1 MGIVRAVDVGYG
13 WVKYVRGRTPSTIEC
28 GKFPSLA
35 PLASWRRLGSA
46 ESVRDTFLVT
56 VDGLRYEVGPDAPIL
71 RRAEVVRIADDEYI
85 NTPQYQALCLGS
97 LAAIGLHQ
105 LDTLV
110 LGLPVH
116 SMQRAPVLIERFKGA
131 HTLPGL
137 QVEIGRVLVLAQ
149 PVGGYFSAPPAGP
162 SEVTL
167 VVDPGFFTVDWVVM
181 HGNRAQV
188 ERCGSHPGG
197 VHAVLTTVAEGISAA
212 IGRPYRN
219 LDAIDAS
226 LVAGAPLRVQ
236 GAAVDLSQH
245 LRRAEAR
252 ILEDIAAIT
261 ASVGSGLDVDRVLLV
276 GGGAAFYRAALQQR
290 FRMTPEI
297 PVDPEFANVRG
308 FQLVGEQMAA
318 H

>member
-1 MGIVRAVDVGYG
+1 MSTIRAVDVGFG
-13 WVKYVRGRTPSTIEC
+13 FTKYIASRTDAQTIC
-28 GKFPSLA
+28 RKFPSLA
-35 PLASWRRLGSA
+35 PLASNRRLSSNEGA
-46 ESVRDTFLVT
+46 RETFVVS
-56 VDGLRYEVGPDAPIL
+56 VDGVGYEVGPDAPLL

-97 LAAIGLHQ
+97 LAAIGLNQ

-137 QVEIGRVLVLAQ
+137 QVQIARVLVLAQ
-149 PVGGYFSAPPAGP
+149 PVGGYFSAPTAGP

-167 VVDPGFFTVDWVVM
+167 VVDPGYFTVDWVVM

-219 LDAIDAS
+219 LDAIDAA

-252 ILEDIAAIT
+252 IREDIAAIT